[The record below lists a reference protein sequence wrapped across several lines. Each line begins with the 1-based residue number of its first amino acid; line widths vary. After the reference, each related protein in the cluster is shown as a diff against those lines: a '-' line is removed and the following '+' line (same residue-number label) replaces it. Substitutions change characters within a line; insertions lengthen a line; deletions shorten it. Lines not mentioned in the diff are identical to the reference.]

1 MRVRNVAAIV
11 KMNWRVLLSVLAMG
25 SLLAIFGGAPTLAQ
39 EAADVRGQVVNGTE
53 GAIIPEDLSVLML
66 ITSSDGRLSGT
77 GQTSADAEGRFIFED
92 VQVREG
98 DSYTVS
104 VDHLGVFYGTS
115 FGATDLAD
123 ELTLTVFE
131 VTGDASV
138 IEVKRQV
145 MVIAGVDE
153 GAQTL
158 SAIEF
163 VQIDNPSDRTLVP
176 DLTNV
181 EQISFLRFSLPPNPA
196 QLTVNS
202 DLPAG
207 DIVSIGTGCALSS
220 PVVPGSHSIDFSY
233 TFPFNDETF
242 AFRQSLVQGTEVFQI
257 WIPEV
262 ISGVGLN
269 GLPTTD
275 AVNVQGTSYH
285 AYEAKDIPRG
295 QGVEL
300 EFTGLPLP
308 GVWARFLDSI
318 TGGKFWQVAIPCAL
332 GATLATMLLHGLIW
346 GYRPSPAV
354 DLSPKPSEA
363 VNPVER
369 AVVVERIAA
378 LDKRYQ
384 RGEESETSYRTQ
396 RMELI
401 SQVLYRSGDQYN
413 AISGQE

>member
-1 MRVRNVAAIV
+1 MRVRIVAAIV
-11 KMNWRVLLSVLAMG
+11 KMNGRVLVSVLAMG

-66 ITSSDGRLSGT
+66 ITSPDGRLSGT

-181 EQISFLRFSLPPNPA
+181 DQISFLRFSLP
-196 QLTVNS
+196 LT
-202 DLPAG
+202 P
-207 DIVSIGTGCALSS
+207 
-220 PVVPGSHSIDFSY
+220 
-233 TFPFNDETF
+233 
-242 AFRQSLVQGTEVFQI
+242 
-257 WIPEV
+257 
-262 ISGVGLN
+262 
-269 GLPTTD
+269 
-275 AVNVQGTSYH
+275 
-285 AYEAKDIPRG
+285 
-295 QGVEL
+295 
-300 EFTGLPLP
+300 
-308 GVWARFLDSI
+308 
-318 TGGKFWQVAIPCAL
+318 
-332 GATLATMLLHGLIW
+332 
-346 GYRPSPAV
+346 PS
-354 DLSPKPSEA
+354 
-363 VNPVER
+363 
-369 AVVVERIAA
+369 
-378 LDKRYQ
+378 
-384 RGEESETSYRTQ
+384 
-396 RMELI
+396 
-401 SQVLYRSGDQYN
+401 
-413 AISGQE
+413 